1 MEMSNTT
8 FAEVKKTIS
17 TDVALLEASR
27 CLQCHEPPCSKNC
40 PAGIDIPAFI
50 RRIKERDFAGAAQ
63 KIKEENLLG
72 GICSRACP
80 VERLCEMDC
89 TRRKMDSPV
98 EIASLQ
104 RFAADRE
111 MSGWKKSVDIPRERR
126 ERIAVI
132 GAGPAGLACALEL
145 RKRGFQVKIFESTD
159 RAGGIPAWGIPPF
172 RIPRDVARDE
182 TQFALDQ
189 GIEIEY
195 DRKITTLDDLE
206 EDFPALFLGCGLGK
220 DIEHPIAAEPDR
232 ILYSNRFLY
241 LADRKKLPDLHGHK
255 IGVIGGGDVAFDVA
269 RTAARLGGES
279 TIIYRRTFNE
289 MPAEREEIEAAI
301 AENIDFKLL
310 TTVEEFTEIGKG
322 KYAAKLQVME
332 LGEPDR
338 SGRRRPVPLKGQ
350 RYQQEFDYL
359 VSAIGSK
366 LDDTFYHTNR
376 LDLDRNGRVKVDDN
390 MMTSREG
397 VFAGGDL
404 CNMENMV
411 VRAVAEGKSA
421 AEAIV
426 SFLGGDA

>member
-1 MEMSNTT
+1 MSDLT
-8 FAEVKKTIS
+8 FDEVKKTIS

-27 CLQCHEPPCSKNC
+27 CLQCHDPPCSKNC
-40 PAGIDIPAFI
+40 PAGIDVPAFI

-63 KIKEENLLG
+63 KIKEQNLLG
-72 GICSRACP
+72 GICARACP
-80 VERLCEMDC
+80 VGRLCEMDC
-89 TRRKMDSPV
+89 TRGKMDSPV

-104 RFAADRE
+104 RYATDME
-111 MSGWKKSVDIPRERR
+111 MAGWKKPVEITRERP

-145 RKRGFQVKIFESTD
+145 RKHGFRVKIFESTH

-172 RIPRDVARDE
+172 RIPRDIARNE
-182 TQFALDQ
+182 SQFALDQ

-206 EDFPALFLGCGLGK
+206 EDFQAVFLGCGLGK
-220 DIEHPIAAEPDR
+220 DISHPIVAESDR
-232 ILYSNRFLY
+232 MFYSNGFLY
-241 LADRKKLPDLHGHK
+241 LAETNGLPDLRGKK

-269 RTAARLGGES
+269 RTAARLGGEC
-279 TIIYRRTFNE
+279 TILYRRTFVE
-289 MPAEREEIEAAI
+289 MPAEREEIDAAI
-301 AENIDFKLL
+301 MENIDFKLL
-310 TTVEEFTEIGKG
+310 STVEEFSEIEEG

-350 RYQQEFDYL
+350 FYRQEFDYL

-366 LDDTFYHTNR
+366 LAEGVYTTNR
-376 LDLDRNGRVKVDDN
+376 INLDKYGRVKVDGN
-390 MMTSREG
+390 MMTSRKG

-404 CNMENMV
+404 CNTENMV
-411 VRAVAEGKSA
+411 VRAVAEGKKA
-421 AEAIV
+421 AEAIA
-426 SFLGGDA
+426 SFIGGDA